1 LRTDEVWRGE
11 KSEKRE
17 SEKRKMKQEGTW
29 HLALG
34 KREARFTTEGTE
46 GHGEGKGLGLG
57 HWGRRN
63 ANAEARR
70 GAETRRRREKRSGE
84 EEKRFGLRRRHRG
97 MRHRGIE
104 IGEGSR
110 AAGVGWKGA
119 I

>member
-1 LRTDEVWRGE
+1 MERGE
-11 KSEKRE
+11 KRKAG
-17 SEKRKMKQEGTW
+17 KRKAENEAGR

-57 HWGRRN
+57 DWGRRN

-97 MRHRGIE
+97 MRHRGLE

-119 I
+119 M